1 MSSWYLLQEAKSRHI
16 HDDTRKW
23 NLQLTVPQWISSVL
37 AVDGALVVKLVP
49 TTGTTNVDLTRMA
62 TFVGLTKWV
71 SVPQP
76 LLC

>member
-1 MSSWYLLQEAKSRHI
+1 
-16 HDDTRKW
+16 
-23 NLQLTVPQWISSVL
+23 LTVPQWISSVL